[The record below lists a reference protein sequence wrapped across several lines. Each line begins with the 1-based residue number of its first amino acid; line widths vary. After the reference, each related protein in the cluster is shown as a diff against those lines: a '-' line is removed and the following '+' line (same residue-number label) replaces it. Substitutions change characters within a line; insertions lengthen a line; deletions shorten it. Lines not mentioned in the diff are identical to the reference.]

1 MLASEQ
7 GNGVLWHHSAS
18 TLNAATPRDA
28 AASFRKSER
37 NVRLAL
43 ALSRRNH
50 SRRQKIRR
58 WQAWRNGVVATKLGA
73 VERRRKIGLAAGGA
87 ALLAIG
93 LWAAAGERVQS
104 GVVGDAIALIG
115 EARTGRV
122 TLDLPKAIANV
133 RVREARLPGRPIVL
147 IDAGHGGRDPG
158 APGVSGNTREKDLTL
173 AMAREL
179 ADLLEQRGRVRVALT
194 REKDE
199 YLTLEQRAGI
209 ARHLQAGLFL
219 SLHMDS
225 APNPLAKGA
234 TIYSLSDVASS
245 AEAARFAEAENGA
258 DGALSSE
265 ADDSVRALLAD
276 VALRE
281 QMEASAGLAERLLRR
296 AAGRVELRPRP
307 HQFAAFHVLRR
318 AETPAVLVE
327 AGYISNAEDEA
338 MLMTREGRAP
348 LVLALAQSIEADMA
362 LRAR

>member
-1 MLASEQ
+1 ME
-7 GNGVLWHHSAS
+7 
-18 TLNAATPRDA
+18 
-28 AASFRKSER
+28 
-37 NVRLAL
+37 
-43 ALSRRNH
+43 
-50 SRRQKIRR
+50 
-58 WQAWRNGVVATKLGA
+58 
-73 VERRRKIGLAAGGA
+73 RRKIIGLAVGA
-87 ALLAIG
+87 AVLLVVALLATG
-93 LWAAAGERVQS
+93 AWRGQT

-115 EARTGRV
+115 EARTGGL
-122 TLDLPKAIANV
+122 TLDMPEAVTDV

-147 IDAGHGGRDPG
+147 IDPGHGGRDPG
-158 APGVSGNTREKDLTL
+158 APGVSGMTKEKELTL
-173 AMAREL
+173 AMGKEL

-194 REKDE
+194 REEDK
-199 YLTLEQRAGI
+199 YLTLEQRAAI
-209 ARHLQAGLFL
+209 ARRLQASLFL

-245 AEAARFAEAENGA
+245 AEAARFAQAENSAG
-258 DGALSSE
+258 GALSSE
-265 ADDSVRALLAD
+265 PDDSVRALLAD

-327 AGYISNAEDEA
+327 AGYISNADDEA

-348 LVLALAQSIEADMA
+348 LVLALAQAVEADLA
-362 LRAR
+362 TRTQR

>member
-1 MLASEQ
+1 
-7 GNGVLWHHSAS
+7 
-18 TLNAATPRDA
+18 
-28 AASFRKSER
+28 
-37 NVRLAL
+37 
-43 ALSRRNH
+43 
-50 SRRQKIRR
+50 
-58 WQAWRNGVVATKLGA
+58 VAVA
-73 VERRRKIGLAAGGA
+73 GA
-87 ALLAIG
+87 ALVAVAVLVVALARGPEEPGEGG
-93 LWAAAGERVQS
+93 L
-104 GVVGDAIALIG
+104 ALTG
-115 EARTGRV
+115 EARRGGL
-122 TLDLPKAIANV
+122 TLALDEAVADV

-147 IDAGHGGRDPG
+147 IDPGHGGRDPG
-158 APGVSGNTREKDLTL
+158 ATGVSGNSREKDLTL

-179 ADLLEQRGRVRVALT
+179 ADVLEQRGRVRVALT
-194 REKDE
+194 REQDR

-209 ARHLQAGLFL
+209 ARRLQAGLFL

-234 TIYSLSDVASS
+234 TVYSLSDVASS
-245 AEAARFAEAENGA
+245 LEAARFAEAENMV

-265 ADDSVRALLAD
+265 SDGSVRALLAD

-327 AGYISNAEDEA
+327 AGYISNADDEV

-348 LVLALAQSIEADMA
+348 LVLALAQAVEADLA
-362 LRAR
+362 TRTVR